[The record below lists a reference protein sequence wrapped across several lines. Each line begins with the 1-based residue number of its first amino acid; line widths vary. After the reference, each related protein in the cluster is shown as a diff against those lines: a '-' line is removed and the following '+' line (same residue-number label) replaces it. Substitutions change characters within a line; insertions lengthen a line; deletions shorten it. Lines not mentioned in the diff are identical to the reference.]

1 MNKIGGIVIQ
11 LVSQDLA
18 TQISNNESQ
27 NPSFTL
33 GIKLYINVMKYLR
46 QLIQKK
52 KGFPSLQL

>member
-1 MNKIGGIVIQ
+1 MVIVIQ

-33 GIKLYINVMKYLR
+33 GIKLYINVMKYQR